1 MKTNLLIL
9 LGLFLGACNS
19 SKVITTDVI
28 TEERMLDTLSVTAD
42 KIESFERPKYNP
54 SYKRDNDLIHTK
66 LEVSFDWDK
75 QYLNGQATLDIK
87 PLFYPVDAVRL
98 DAKGFDIHS
107 VELVNQKALKKLEYR
122 YEDDKNL
129 FIKLDRSYTSAEQYR
144 LLIRYTAK
152 PNELPI
158 GGSQAI
164 TSDKGLYFIN
174 PLGKDKTKPMQIW
187 TQGETESS
195 SCWFPTIDRPNE
207 RCTQE
212 ILMKV
217 QDRFNTLSNGI
228 LKSSTK
234 DRSGMRVDHWVMD
247 QAHAPYL
254 FAMIVGEFAVV
265 EEEWN
270 GKLLQY
276 LVEPEYEK
284 DAKAIYKNT
293 PEMLTFFS
301 EKLGVPYPWPKYSQ
315 VVVRDYVSG
324 AMENTTAVIF
334 GDFIQMTERELID
347 NSDLN
352 ESIVAH
358 EMMHHWFG
366 DLVTCESWA
375 NLPMNESFA
384 NYSEYLWFEY
394 KYGRDAADHGRKNQ
408 VAGYM
413 NQAVMGGSMH
423 PLIHYGYDDKE
434 DMFDAHSYNKGGA
447 ILHMLRAYLGDEA
460 FFAGLKKFLIDNSYS
475 SVEAHNLRLAFE
487 AVSGEDLNWFFN
499 QWFFTKGHPDLE
511 ISKSYDKET
520 EKLTIKLKQTQDAS
534 ESTVFILPIDIEIFS
549 EGSSIYKDRLWM
561 DQQEQEFEIKLSSK
575 PDWVAIDAARV
586 ILGSYKIEQDQEE
599 WINQYYLSKSFQ
611 NRFEALNELSFNQ
624 EDPKVSQL
632 FIKALDDKFWAI
644 REKAIDDFELDANNT
659 TAIEKLKLIA
669 ANDSRSQVRGAALNK
684 LSGLNEEKY
693 LDVAKSAIEKDPSYL
708 VVSAALQAINV
719 VNPQSGI
726 QYAEKLMTEEN
737 GNIINAVGLIFSKV
751 NDVKYLDFYKKNWN
765 KTSNYATFSFFN
777 NFSAYLKNLQD
788 ENIVKDL
795 VPFFGA
801 ISMDKSTSQWAR
813 YASSNA
819 LKQLMDLYMANI
831 SRELAKL
838 QVYLEKTSDESQSK
852 FGTLLQQYMNDKSSE
867 NYTAIMDFTN
877 GLKNVDAENVKT
889 SLDIL
894 SQPSV
899 YEDIRAKIIEIVE
912 WEEDKMLSRLYRSW
926 N

>member
-1 MKTNLLIL
+1 
-9 LGLFLGACNS
+9 
-19 SKVITTDVI
+19 
-28 TEERMLDTLSVTAD
+28 
-42 KIESFERPKYNP
+42 
-54 SYKRDNDLIHTK
+54 
-66 LEVSFDWDK
+66 
-75 QYLNGQATLDIK
+75 
-87 PLFYPVDAVRL
+87 
-98 DAKGFDIHS
+98 
-107 VELVNQKALKKLEYR
+107 
-122 YEDDKNL
+122 
-129 FIKLDRSYTSAEQYR
+129 
-144 LLIRYTAK
+144 
-152 PNELPI
+152 
-158 GGSQAI
+158 
-164 TSDKGLYFIN
+164 
-174 PLGKDKTKPMQIW
+174 
-187 TQGETESS
+187 
-195 SCWFPTIDRPNE
+195 
-207 RCTQE
+207 
-212 ILMKV
+212 
-217 QDRFNTLSNGI
+217 
-228 LKSSTK
+228 
-234 DRSGMRVDHWVMD
+234 
-247 QAHAPYL
+247 
-254 FAMIVGEFAVV
+254 MIVGEFAVV

-276 LVEPEYEK
+276 LVEPDYEK

-394 KYGRDAADHGRKNQ
+394 KYGRDAADYGRKNQ

-460 FFAGLKKFLIDNSYS
+460 FYTGLKKFLIDNSYS
-475 SVEAHNLRLAFE
+475 AVEAHNLRLAFE
-487 AVSGEDLNWFFN
+487 AISGEDLNWFFN

-511 ISKSYDKET
+511 ISKSYDTET
-520 EKLTIKLKQTQDAS
+520 EKLIIKVKQTQDVS

-549 EGSSIYKDRLWM
+549 KGSSVYKDRLWM
-561 DQQEQEFEIKLSSK
+561 DQQEQEFEIKLRSK

-659 TAIEKLKLIA
+659 IAIEKLKLIA

-708 VVSAALQAINV
+708 VISAALQAINV

-737 GNIINAVGLIFSKV
+737 GNIINAVGMIFSKV
-751 NDVKYLDFYKKNWN
+751 KDVKYLDFYKKNWN

-788 ENIVKDL
+788 ETIVKDL

-813 YASSNA
+813 YASTNA

-831 SRELAKL
+831 SREVAKL
-838 QVYLEKTSDESQSK
+838 QVYLEKTSDEAQSE

-867 NYTAIMDFTN
+867 NYNTIMDYTN
-877 GLKNVDAENVKT
+877 GLKNVDAENVKA

-899 YEDIRAKIIEIVE
+899 YEDIRAQIIEVVE